1 MQPITFELAPR
12 SRVHDWD
19 KAIAFAIAPAAP
31 TFAAIYFFTDELA
44 LASIVTA
51 VCVVGILICGFTLP
65 NASLGRVTLTGEAL
79 RLDSG
84 FLQATVPLAELDL
97 AAARVGAVE
106 GASLRLSTKPG
117 HAVTIPRRAGPALV
131 VTPLD
136 RDGFVR
142 TLRQRAV
149 AG

>member
-1 MQPITFELAPR
+1 MQTITFELAPR
-12 SRVHDWD
+12 SRLHDWD

-31 TFAAIYFFTDELA
+31 MFASIYFYTDGLA

-51 VCVVGILICGFTLP
+51 VCVVGILLCAFTLP
-65 NASLGRVTLTGEAL
+65 NASLGRVTLTGQVL

-84 FLQATVPLAELDL
+84 FLHATVPLEELDL
-97 AAARVGAVE
+97 AATHAGEAKGAD
-106 GASLRLSTKPG
+106 LWLQTKAA
-117 HAVTIPRRAGPALV
+117 HAVTIPRRTGPALV

-142 TLRQRAV
+142 TLRQRA
-149 AG
+149 AAA